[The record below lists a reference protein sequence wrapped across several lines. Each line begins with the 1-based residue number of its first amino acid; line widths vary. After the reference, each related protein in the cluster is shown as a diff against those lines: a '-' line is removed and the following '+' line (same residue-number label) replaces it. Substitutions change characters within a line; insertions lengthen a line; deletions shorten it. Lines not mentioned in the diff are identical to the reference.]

1 MYCPDDRH
9 ENKRLR
15 RILYFRSSPLIF
27 RSSLALLHG
36 DIATGWW
43 FLPVSTNPVT
53 QEATRP
59 DPARRTKLN
68 MPHSTDVS
76 TLAATITLL
85 DEKLVD
91 ADADTPARFLHEQ
104 GITSE
109 TLPYWLV
116 NVPRSQWT
124 AECPAFL
131 RDQPPKNV
139 HCLATPDSHYK
150 RQTWEQVQEIIS

>member
-1 MYCPDDRH
+1 
-9 ENKRLR
+9 
-15 RILYFRSSPLIF
+15 
-27 RSSLALLHG
+27 
-36 DIATGWW
+36 
-43 FLPVSTNPVT
+43 
-53 QEATRP
+53 
-59 DPARRTKLN
+59 
-68 MPHSTDVS
+68 MPHSTDIS
-76 TLAATITLL
+76 TPAATITSL

-91 ADADTPARFLHEQ
+91 AGADAPAHFLQDQ

-139 HCLATPDSHYK
+139 QCLATPDSHYQ
-150 RQTWEQVQEIIS
+150 RQGWEEVQEIIS